1 MDADMLYYG
10 VVKPARD
17 RVMHN
22 LRSIEII
29 LEVAFSL
36 QITCEVHSV
45 L

>member
-1 MDADMLYYG
+1 MLYAIYA

-17 RVMHN
+17 RVIHS

-29 LEVAFSL
+29 LEVVFSL